1 MKNALKNSAERSIS
15 KQIKFLVP
23 LMALGLIATTLAVAQ
38 SSGQLSAQVT
48 GQVTAQK
55 AGTFTQTKQLIGL
68 SRALK
73 SSGTFTI
80 SEAEVLWTTITPLY
94 SEVLISGDAVRERY
108 TPEGE
113 FQVTAR
119 GESVT
124 TVSRVLA
131 LIVKNDI
138 DGLQRYFDV
147 KQQGNSSQLTPR
159 SDALK
164 ELFARI
170 DIEQQA
176 TTVNVRIAEASGS
189 STQIILQP
197 DSSVE

>member
-1 MKNALKNSAERSIS
+1 
-15 KQIKFLVP
+15 
-23 LMALGLIATTLAVAQ
+23 MALGLLVSSLAIAETPAPK
-38 SSGQLSAQVT
+38 T
-48 GQVTAQK
+48 GSFQ
-55 AGTFTQTKQLIGL
+55 QTKQLVGL

-80 SEAEVLWTTITPLY
+80 SEAEVLWTTTTPLY

-108 TPEGE
+108 LPEGE
-113 FQVTAR
+113 FQVTAQ

-138 DGLQRYFDV
+138 DGLQRYFNV
-147 KQQGNSSQLTPR
+147 QQQGNSSQLTPR
-159 SDALK
+159 SEALK
-164 ELFARI
+164 QLFSRI
-170 DIEQQA
+170 DIEQLA
-176 TTVNVRIAEASGS
+176 DVVNVRIAEASGS
-189 STQIILQP
+189 STEIILQS